1 MKNYVTPLAVI
12 MAVCVLSASGQT
24 LPGAPENNGLTP
36 KTATLYINGT
46 NAYSINNFHPESLSI
61 DIANNGNMIVGWEDD
76 GSDLQ
81 DIVSVWTLLGP
92 NGALI
97 TPPTVVSNR

>member
-1 MKNYVTPLAVI
+1 MRNYVTPLAVVV
-12 MAVCVLSASGQT
+12 AVYALSASGQT

-81 DIVSVWTLLGP
+81 DIERVWTQIGS
-92 NGALI
+92 NCAHI
-97 TPPTVVSNR
+97 TPPTVV